1 FVDFEFPNKEGQ
13 PYKSSGGA
21 MVYNEELEKEIP
33 EGWEVKSLSDISKQI
48 CVGFVGSIYDDYCEK
63 NIGIPLIRTTDLN
76 LSGID
81 YSNLKYVSK
90 EFHNKNK
97 KSQLTKGDILVARH
111 GSNGM
116 PSIFNLETE
125 ANCLNVIIIKPNQ
138 KIANSKLL
146 YCFLTSKNSINQIE
160 NSVSGSVQD
169 VLNTKSISDMKICFP
184 NNESIS
190 IKLGIKLNDIEG
202 FKTLKTF
209 ENQNLTQLQSL
220 LLSRLATLEG

>member
-1 FVDFEFPNKEGQ
+1 DENILNPDYLLMWFKRPEFDRYARFKSHGSAHEFFDMDEMNDVELPIPSIEKQREMVAQYEAVANKIKVNEAICSTLEATAQALYKHWFVDFEFPNKEGQ

-97 KSQLTKGDILVARH
+97 KSQITKVDILVARN

-116 PSIFNLETE
+116 RVIFNL
-125 ANCLNVIIIKPNQ
+125 
-138 KIANSKLL
+138 
-146 YCFLTSKNSINQIE
+146 Y
-160 NSVSGSVQD
+160 
-169 VLNTKSISDMKICFP
+169 
-184 NNESIS
+184 
-190 IKLGIKLNDIEG
+190 
-202 FKTLKTF
+202 
-209 ENQNLTQLQSL
+209 
-220 LLSRLATLEG
+220 